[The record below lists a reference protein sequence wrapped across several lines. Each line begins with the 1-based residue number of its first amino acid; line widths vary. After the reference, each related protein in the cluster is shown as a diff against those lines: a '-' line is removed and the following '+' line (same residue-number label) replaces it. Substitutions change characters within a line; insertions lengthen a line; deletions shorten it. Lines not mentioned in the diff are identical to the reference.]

1 MTNRGR
7 PLVTAMRVFVL
18 AFGTAAL
25 WLGRDGMNPD
35 GVAYLDVSDVY
46 LTGDWTSGSGYWS
59 PFYPMLLA
67 VARFIG
73 GTQPARELA
82 ISQVVNFV
90 AFLAAF
96 AALEFFIRS
105 MRLATTERHP
115 GAPPNDS
122 AWLVLVYAMFAVVT
136 VGWIR
141 LWLLTP
147 DMLVAAIVLAV
158 SGVSIR
164 MAVDRTGWTSIA
176 MLGVLLGLGY
186 LTKAALLPVGIAVI
200 VTLAVMLRRR
210 RSPGWPAKIAV
221 ATGLFLIIAAP
232 QAIYVSRMSNR
243 PTFSEVGRLSYLW
256 FIAGVPGPISSAFPL
271 PVSLPPSDGEPHT
284 LATLDPSRDGGPA
297 VYDIVAPLPGT
308 LPVWYDAGYWYRD
321 VAAPLY
327 PLQIARALVRNA
339 RVYLEVFGF
348 LLVGGLASMV
358 AGRLSR
364 REGSAMQPAWVIVIP
379 ALAACAMYALI
390 LVQTR
395 YVAPFAL
402 PLFAG
407 LVPPWAIDNLSRRL
421 RRGFAVGAVAVVP
434 LVLHQ
439 VKVDTAVWRGSASV
453 RESFVAA
460 FAARGIGP
468 GTRIAFIGD
477 AYDAHWARLG
487 GLRFVTLLPRAEAP
501 RLWHLDEAERAK
513 VLDGMTR
520 SGAQAIIA
528 ESPVPGMSFAGWQ
541 RLPPAG
547 APSPELLLYGAA
559 TGVAQR

>member
-1 MTNRGR
+1 MTTRAR

-35 GVAYLDVSDVY
+35 GVAYLDASDVY
-46 LTGDWTSGSGYWS
+46 LTGDFTSGSGYWS
-59 PFYPMLLA
+59 PLYPMLLA
-67 VARFIG
+67 FARLVG

-82 ISQVVNFV
+82 IAQVVNFV

-105 MRLATTERHP
+105 MRLATAERQP
-115 GAPPNDS
+115 GAPPNGT
-122 AWLVLVYAMFAVVT
+122 AWRVLAYALFTVVT

-158 SGVSIR
+158 SGLSIR
-164 MAVDRTGWTSIA
+164 MATGGTDWGNVA
-176 MLGVLLGLGY
+176 MLGVLLGIGY
-186 LTKAALLPVGIAVI
+186 LTKAALLPVGVAVI
-200 VTLAVMLRRR
+200 VTLAVVLRRR
-210 RSPGWPAKIAV
+210 RSPGWPAKMAV
-221 ATGLFLIIAAP
+221 ATGLFLFIATP
-232 QAIYVSRMSNR
+232 QAIYVSRTSGR
-243 PTFSEVGRLSYLW
+243 PTFSDVGRLSYLW
-256 FIAGVPGPISSAFPL
+256 FIAGVPGPISSAFSL
-271 PVSLPPSDGEPHT
+271 PDSLPPPDGTPDT
-284 LATLDPSRDGGPA
+284 LAALDPSRDGGPE

-308 LPVWYDAGYWYRD
+308 LPIWYDAGYWYRD
-321 VAAPLY
+321 VIAPSS
-327 PLQIARALVRNA
+327 PRHIARALVRNA

-348 LLVGGLASMV
+348 LIVGGLAAMA
-358 AGRLSR
+358 AGRPSR
-364 REGSAMQPAWVIVIP
+364 REASAMHPAWVLVAP

-407 LVPPWAIDNLSRRL
+407 LVPPWAVDDLTRRL
-421 RRGFAVGAVAVVP
+421 RRGFAVGAVAVLP

-439 VKVDTAVWRGSASV
+439 VKVDTAAWRGSASV

-460 FAARGIGP
+460 LAARGIGP
-468 GTRIAFIGD
+468 GTRLAFIGE

-487 GLRFVTLLPRAEAP
+487 RLRFVTLLPRAEAP
-501 RLWHLDEAERAK
+501 RFWHQDEVGRAK

-520 SGAQAIIA
+520 AGAQAIIA

-547 APSPELLLYGAA
+547 APSPELLLYGASA
-559 TGVAQR
+559 GVAQR

>member
-1 MTNRGR
+1 MSTRAR
-7 PLVTAMRVFVL
+7 SLVTVMRAFVL
-18 AFGTAAL
+18 VFGTAAL

-59 PFYPMLLA
+59 PLYPMLLA
-67 VARFIG
+67 FARLIG

-82 ISQVVNFV
+82 IAQVVNFV

-105 MRLATTERHP
+105 MRLVTAERHP
-115 GAPPNDS
+115 GAAPNDL
-122 AWLVLVYAMFAVVT
+122 AWRVLVYALFAVVT

-158 SGVSIR
+158 AGVSIR
-164 MAVDRTGWTSIA
+164 IAVDRAGWASVV

-186 LTKAALLPVGIAVI
+186 LTKAALLPVGIVVI
-200 VTLAVMLRRR
+200 VTLAFVVRRR
-210 RSPGWPAKIAV
+210 RSPGWPARIAV

-232 QAIYVSRMSNR
+232 QAIYVSRTSGR
-243 PTFSEVGRLSYLW
+243 PTFSDVGRLSYLW
-256 FIAGVPGPISSAFPL
+256 FIAGVPGPISSAFAL
-271 PVSLPPSDGEPHT
+271 PVSLPPPDGEPHT
-284 LATLDPSRDGGPA
+284 LETLDPSRDGGPA
-297 VYDIVAPLPGT
+297 VYDVVAPLPGT

-321 VAAPLY
+321 VTASLY

-358 AGRLSR
+358 TGRLAR
-364 REGSAMQPAWVIVIP
+364 REVSAVQPAWVIVIP
-379 ALAACAMYALI
+379 ALAACVMYALI

-407 LVPPWAIDNLSRRL
+407 LVPPWAVDDLSRRL
-421 RRGFAVGAVAVVP
+421 RRGFAVGAVAALP

-453 RESFVAA
+453 RETFVAA
-460 FAARGIGP
+460 LTARGIGP
-468 GTRIAFIGD
+468 GTRLAFVGD

-487 GLRFVTLLPRAEAP
+487 RLRFVTLLPRAEAP
-501 RLWHLDEAERAK
+501 RLWHLDEGERAK
-513 VLDGMTR
+513 VLDAMTR

-547 APSPELLLYGAA
+547 AASPELLLHGAA
-559 TGVAQR
+559 PGVARR